1 MKDKREVV
9 MPDHQVYKDVEE
21 AMRHY
26 LEAQDA
32 GLPAEEVERLRL
44 ILESQI
50 KAAHQYHSDAM
61 GRAPL
66 SRH

>member
-1 MKDKREVV
+1 
-9 MPDHQVYKDVEE
+9 
-21 AMRHY
+21 MRHY

-66 SRH
+66 NRH

>member
-21 AMRHY
+21 AMKRH
-26 LEAQDA
+26 LEAQEA
-32 GLPAEEVERLRL
+32 GLPAQEVERLRL

-66 SRH
+66 NRH